1 MTFESSRSLL
11 VARLTQST
19 EWATRTPRFLF
30 RGFHAF
36 SGGGPATL
44 VRNSTKGIVPHLFGG
59 AKPRTLIKSWSRA
72 VALRE
77 LSPADASK
85 MIRTHLGM
93 RLEPTAFSSWTSDYQ
108 TALLSAIEAAN
119 GDYKLFDSYPDLSKR
134 HIAILDTSLL
144 GSATITEV
152 LQVSALHEA
161 KLADADRPCD
171 FLVYGPVKGTAF
183 RAVPLSNMSRI
194 GLNPREVWIDSKR
207 TTNWTDQLTTDK
219 TLQAR
224 KIAEKFCREN
234 DKRPDV
240 ILAVLAAELSRQ
252 RAPKVD
258 MGVSDMFKYRWKKEE
273 VELIVS
279 LLKKDIATLRL
290 DHGGKA
296 ALVNRSMYVHR
307 YPQLHLTANLLEAFM
322 DAGWKARW
330 ALPPQGHLSSRPATY
345 STRGRDAKKRPLQD
359 VPLREG
365 SHKHV
370 RPDLGQVLVK
380 NMKGL
385 KTGDADGLPR
395 KASYFVEAEAIAGII
410 ADALKRIARLNLQD
424 LGREE
429 NEQGQRS
436 I

>member
-1 MTFESSRSLL
+1 
-11 VARLTQST
+11 
-19 EWATRTPRFLF
+19 
-30 RGFHAF
+30 
-36 SGGGPATL
+36 
-44 VRNSTKGIVPHLFGG
+44 
-59 AKPRTLIKSWSRA
+59 
-72 VALRE
+72 
-77 LSPADASK
+77 

-171 FLVYGPVKGTAF
+171 FLVYGPVEGTAF

-296 ALVNRSMYVHR
+296 ALVNRSI
-307 YPQLHLTANLLEAFM
+307 
-322 DAGWKARW
+322 
-330 ALPPQGHLSSRPATY
+330 
-345 STRGRDAKKRPLQD
+345 
-359 VPLREG
+359 
-365 SHKHV
+365 
-370 RPDLGQVLVK
+370 PDLGQVLVK